1 MKQKLTKMRGEI
13 DNSTIIVG
21 YFNILILIINRQ
33 TGQKINQ
40 EIEDVEHHA
49 PTRPKR
55 RIEYTTQQQQGV
67 PIVVQWKRIRLVSM
81 RMWVRPLAS
90 LSGLMIQR
98 CHELD
103 HVV

>member
-1 MKQKLTKMRGEI
+1 MKQKLLKMRGEI

-49 PTRPKR
+49 PTRSKR

-67 PIVVQWKRIRLVSM
+67 PIMVQWLVSLT
-81 RMWVRPLAS
+81 RN
-90 LSGLMIQR
+90 
-98 CHELD
+98 HE
-103 HVV
+103 VVGSIPGFVQWIKDPVLP